1 MHPEPNVGKSLSYKL
16 VAEVGL
22 GIFSFFYALGIYVP
36 WNILTFEAGFIDNS
50 WEFILHYAF
59 DKNWQFGKDIIFTFG
74 PFGFLYGGNFFPSTY
89 SLLIGFWIWFASL
102 SVWFWIRLWW
112 CYSVPFWVRI
122 PLIILVPGIAMNGA
136 INAVTSIH
144 RTDAFFYSLGFYC
157 LFHYFFLDQKISET
171 EKVIAAKFQA
181 FQDRHT
187 GFTYLIIFVH
197 FIKKYF
203 GSFTTLCFIS
213 TLGFCA
219 LIKFTFL
226 AQSVLCIGLI
236 SLDQGCRQRKIPTA
250 GLLFGAVFLTG
261 WGLAGQQISNLIPY
275 FRYSVE
281 IARYH
286 TEAMHVE
293 SHHFLAALFAVGV
306 LSLVTSVGITQW
318 KQNRGWGV
326 LFTIGLSGCLWLSLK
341 SGFVRYH
348 PSHMGPSVGFLLLV
362 VIVIAMSL
370 AQVTTTRPQRL
381 LLAIS
386 IGCTVWTFWYSL
398 IELRQ
403 GPLQFLL
410 TTVSTGYQGFTKL
423 IHFRSGREALAQAFQ
438 QRLDTMKAK
447 YPFPQT
453 QGTVDVYPFAFE
465 ISMIACGLDY
475 RPRPIFQSYLAY
487 SPTLAEINAQ
497 RLRGPTSPDVVM
509 LFIGAIDGRSPFMED
524 SLSWP
529 ELLTRYDLASIRNPV
544 CFTLKKR
551 SVPRSFQK
559 TPQGSFAVGLGE
571 DVSIPPEWQVPQEL
585 LWVEVDLNPSLPGS
599 IRSMLYQPPTVL
611 LKVETQD
618 KKIRMLRLLPSL
630 ARTGFF
636 LAPQPHPPTLFH
648 PKTFNADP
656 AHRVS
661 RISVVCEDGQ
671 AWCFQPTVSFTLSR
685 FQISDE

>member
-1 MHPEPNVGKSLSYKL
+1 MHPEPNVEKSLSYKL
-16 VAEVGL
+16 VAEIGL

-36 WNILTFEAGFIDNS
+36 WNILTFDAGFIDNS

-136 INAVTSIH
+136 INAVTSIY
-144 RTDAFFYSLGFYC
+144 RTDAFFYSFGFYC
-157 LFHYFFLDQKISET
+157 LFHYFFLDEKILEK
-171 EKVIAAKFQA
+171 EKVIIAKFQA
-181 FQDRHT
+181 FKDPNISFRLLSV
-187 GFTYLIIFVH
+187 FIH

-203 GSFTTLCFIS
+203 GSFTTLCFI
-213 TLGFCA
+213 TALGFCA

-250 GLLFGAVFLTG
+250 GLLFGGVFLTG
-261 WGLAGQQISNLIPY
+261 WVLAGQQISNLIPY

-293 SHHFLAALFAVGV
+293 SHQVLAALFAFSV
-306 LSLVTSVGITQW
+306 LSLVTYVGIIQW
-318 KQNRGWGV
+318 KQNRGWG
-326 LFTIGLSGCLWLSLK
+326 LFFTIGLLGCLWLSLK

-348 PSHMGPSVGFLLLV
+348 PVHVGPSAGFLLLV
-362 VIVIAMSL
+362 VIVIGISL
-370 AQVTTTRPQRL
+370 AQSATAWYQRL
-381 LLAIS
+381 LLATS
-386 IGCTVWTFWYSL
+386 IGCTVLIFWYSL
-398 IELRQ
+398 TELKQ
-403 GPLQFLL
+403 GPPEFLV
-410 TTVSTGYQGFTKL
+410 TTVSTGYQGFTEL
-423 IHFRSGREALAQAFQ
+423 IHFQSGREALTQAFQ
-438 QRLDTMKAK
+438 QRLDTIKAK

-453 QGTVDVYPFAFE
+453 QGTVDVYPFGFE

-497 RLRGPTSPDVVM
+497 WLRGPTSPDSVM
-509 LFIGAIDGRSPFMED
+509 LFIGAIDGRSPLMED

-529 ELLTRYDLASIRNPV
+529 ELLTRYDLVSLSNPV

-559 TPQGSFAVGLGE
+559 TPQPSFAVGLGE
-571 DVSIPPEWQVPQEL
+571 EISIPLQWQIPQEL
-585 LWVEVDLNPSLPGS
+585 LWVEIDLKPSLSGS
-599 IRSMLYQPPTVL
+599 IRSMLYEPPTL
-611 LKVETQD
+611 SIKVEVQD
-618 KKIRMLRLLPSL
+618 GKIQVFRLLPSL
-630 ARTGFF
+630 ARKGFF
-636 LAPQPHPPTLFH
+636 LVPQPHPRALFH
-648 PKTFNADP
+648 PRAFNSDP
-656 AHRVS
+656 AQRVS

-671 AWCFQPTVSFTLSR
+671 AWCFQPEVSVTVSR